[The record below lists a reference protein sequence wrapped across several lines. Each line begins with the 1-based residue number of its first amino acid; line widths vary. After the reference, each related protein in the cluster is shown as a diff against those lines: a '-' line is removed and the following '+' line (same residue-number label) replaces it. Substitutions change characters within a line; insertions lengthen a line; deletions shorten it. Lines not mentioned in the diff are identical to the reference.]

1 MQLSNSIEVDP
12 KDSQKRI
19 KAFRSPTPFYGTSV
33 KKVDIPD
40 FQRLEFLT
48 SLELNGF
55 GISFSLPGFRNLFHL
70 RHVKLVLTVI
80 DFEDMHMDDSN
91 TFRLPHSDSD
101 ISISNSPREGFPVL
115 RCLELVNSRSFF
127 FRIQTDCNSASSDQ
141 ESQHSNAD
149 AIDGRG
155 QTGRMSKGLPNI
167 RLWPTILSKKT

>member
-1 MQLSNSIEVDP
+1 MRGRAYGNTEFSVSANDWEVVLPFIKPCSPSGCNTMQLSNSIEVDP

-127 FRIQTDCNSASSDQ
+127 FSDP
-141 ESQHSNAD
+141 D
-149 AIDGRG
+149 
-155 QTGRMSKGLPNI
+155 
-167 RLWPTILSKKT
+167 RLQ